1 MIIILKITININK
14 YIRNAINI
22 FLKFDYPVIIHY
34 LQLITLQLISIKH
47 KCRKQTVRYEKK
59 IYHLYVILKNK
70 LQNYFNMDDN

>member
-34 LQLITLQLISIKH
+34 LQLYVT
-47 KCRKQTVRYEKK
+47 TY
-59 IYHLYVILKNK
+59 IYKT
-70 LQNYFNMDDN
+70 